1 MTSKELAAL
10 LGVSQSTVSRAL
22 NNSDLL
28 SDQTKAYI
36 RQKASEYGFVLNSHA
51 QSLKTNRTGTIGIL
65 FPKHFIGM
73 HTNLGLAYLYDL
85 VQKKLRDMGYDV
97 MVVYDA
103 VDGNGISLFE
113 RIIKCHKVDGFI
125 ILTLGLDRQDQALI
139 RSFNVPCV
147 YLLNAVKSSAQ
158 NCSCTSD
165 SEYGGYLIGKHLGSD
180 RKYTPYY
187 LSARETADSQ
197 SRLSGYI
204 NGLKECGS
212 ALPSEHIFTCSL
224 SIRSAY
230 DCIMKNQ
237 DKLFQNKCAIF
248 AYNDTLALG
257 VLNAC
262 NVLHLKIPD
271 DVQIA
276 GMDGLPLIAE
286 LSPKLT
292 TVNLFQDDIAEMG
305 CDMLKKLIDRKEQKV
320 MQMVIKPE
328 LVKGATTH
336 N

>member
-51 QSLKTNRTGTIGIL
+51 QSLRTKRTGTIGIL

-85 VQKKLRDMGYDV
+85 VQKKLRDWGYDV
-97 MVVYDA
+97 MVVYDS
-103 VDGNGISLFE
+103 VDENGVSLFE
-113 RIIKCHKVDGFI
+113 RTIKCHKVDGFI
-125 ILTLGLDRQDQALI
+125 ILTLGLDQRDQELI
-139 RSFNVPCV
+139 REHGVPCV
-147 YLLNAVKSSAQ
+147 YLLNAVKSSSQ
-158 NCSCTSD
+158 SCSCTSD
-165 SEYGGYLIGKHLGSD
+165 SEYGGYLAGRHLGSFKD
-180 RKYTPYY
+180 FTPFYVAAY
-187 LSARETADSQ
+187 ETADSK
-197 SRLSGYI
+197 SRLNGYI
-204 NGLKECGS
+204 RGLKDEGMTLS
-212 ALPSEHIFTCSL
+212 SDRILTCSL

-230 DCIMKNQ
+230 DCITKNKDIISRQ
-237 DKLFQNKCAIF
+237 KCSIF

-262 NVLHLKIPD
+262 SILGLKVPEQ
-271 DVQIA
+271 VQIMGTGA
-276 GMDGLPLIAE
+276 LPLIAE
-286 LSPKLT
+286 LSPRIT
-292 TVNLFQDDIAEMG
+292 TIELFRDDIAEVG
-305 CDMLKKLIDRKEQKV
+305 CDMLKKIIDNKDRKV

-328 LVKGATTH
+328 LKKGETTL
-336 N
+336 

>member
-85 VQKKLRDMGYDV
+85 VQKKLRDRGYDV

-103 VDGNGISLFE
+103 VDDNGISLFE
-113 RIIKCHKVDGFI
+113 RTIKCHKVDGFI
-125 ILTLGLDRQDQALI
+125 ILTLGLDKRDQDLI
-139 RSFNVPCV
+139 RKYSVPCV

-165 SEYGGYLIGKHLGSD
+165 SEYGGYLVGMHLGSSAD
-180 RKYTPYY
+180 YEPYY
-187 LSARETADSQ
+187 IAACETADSR
-197 SRLSGYI
+197 SRLNGYI
-204 NGLKECGS
+204 RGLKEEGRQ
-212 ALPSEHIFTCSL
+212 LPQDHIL
-224 SIRSAY
+224 SCNLSVRSAY
-230 DCIMKNQ
+230 DCIMKNKEKFA
-237 DKLFQNKCAIF
+237 DTRCAVF

-257 VLNAC
+257 ALNAFS
-262 NVLHLKIPD
+262 VLGMKVPD
-271 DVQIA
+271 QIQIA
-276 GMDGLPLIAE
+276 GMDGLPLVAE
-286 LSPKLT
+286 LTPRLT
-292 TVNLFQDDIAEMG
+292 TVELFQDDIAEMG
-305 CDMLKKLIDRKEQKV
+305 CDMLKKIIDNKDRKV
-320 MQMVIKPE
+320 MQMVIKPK
-328 LVKGATTH
+328 LAKGETTL
-336 N
+336 